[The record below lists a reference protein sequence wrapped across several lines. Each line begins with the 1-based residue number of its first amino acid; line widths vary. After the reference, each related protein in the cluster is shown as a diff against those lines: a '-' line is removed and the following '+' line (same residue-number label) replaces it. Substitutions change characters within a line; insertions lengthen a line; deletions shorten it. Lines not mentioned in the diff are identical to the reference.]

1 MLNRWNFLK
10 TGFCEGITLGTPWDS
25 WATKWDRP
33 PRRLSAGR
41 VGSVPRSKY
50 STYVRYCRWVRWV
63 SSSSSKRDGGFETRP
78 YVQAGEA
85 RTVVQPTGWGS
96 QDGRSTHRLGKPGR
110 SFNPRLGK
118 SGRSFNPQAGEA
130 RTVVQLTGWGSQDGR
145 STHRLGK
152 PGRSFNPRLGK
163 PGRSFDPQAGEART
177 GRSTRRLGK
186 PGRVVQ
192 PHRLGKPGLLFDLA
206 QDRRVRAE
214 LARDLKCSALRGA

>member
-1 MLNRWNFLK
+1 MLCAP
-10 TGFCEGITLGTPWDS
+10 TGPASSPEKSVPFCSIVSHSARKPWYTVGQLGNEMGQAPS
-25 WATKWDRP
+25 AAQRRP
-33 PRRLSAGR
+33 

-96 QDGRSTHRLGKPGR
+96 QDCYSTHSLGKPGR

-163 PGRSFDPQAGEART
+163 PGRSFNPTGWGSQNGSFNPQAGEART
-177 GRSTRRLGK
+177 GRSTPQAGEARRG
-186 PGRVVQ
+186 GRV
-192 PHRLGKPGLLFDLA
+192 
-206 QDRRVRAE
+206 
-214 LARDLKCSALRGA
+214 

>member
-1 MLNRWNFLK
+1 MLCAP
-10 TGFCEGITLGTPWDS
+10 TGPASSPEKSVPFCSIVSHSARKPWYTVGQLGNEMGQAPS
-25 WATKWDRP
+25 AAQRRP
-33 PRRLSAGR
+33 

-85 RTVVQPTGWGS
+85 RTVVQPIGWGS
-96 QDGRSTHRLGKPGR
+96 QDCCSTHRLGKP
-110 SFNPRLGK
+110 
-118 SGRSFNPQAGEA
+118 GRSFNPQAGEA

-152 PGRSFNPRLGK
+152 PGR
-163 PGRSFDPQAGEART
+163 
-177 GRSTRRLGK
+177 
-186 PGRVVQ
+186 VVQ

-214 LARDLKCSALRGA
+214 LTRNLKCSALRGA